1 MTTAELRPRIDQ
13 FPAPS
18 RSRLPRPTDRK
29 AWRHAETDLWH
40 EPEPGRLHRRARR
53 RPRLERAERRAVPV
67 VVRPG
72 GGDGPGAVWAQAVGD
87 DELPLADRRREM
99 PKVVCSSTTSTVDW
113 NTRLVTGDA
122 VTEITRLKADH
133 GGPMDIGGATLA
145 AAAMRAGLIDEYAIV
160 THPVLVGGGT
170 PFFTALDNWVN
181 LNLVETRTFPDGVLL
196 TRYETRR

>member
-1 MTTAELRPRIDQ
+1 MDLSGAEPPRAFATFIAAVQ
-13 FPAPS
+13 LGIA
-18 RSRLPRPTDRK
+18 
-29 AWRHAETDLWH
+29 RHAL
-40 EPEPGRLHRRARR
+40 
-53 RPRLERAERRAVPV
+53 
-67 VVRPG
+67 
-72 GGDGPGAVWAQAVGD
+72 
-87 DELPLADRRREM
+87 DRWRDM
-99 PKVVCSSTTSTVDW
+99 PKVVFSSTTSTVDW

-122 VTEITRLKADH
+122 VTEITRLKADD

-181 LNLVETRTFPDGVLL
+181 LSLVETRTFPDGVLL

>member
-72 GGDGPGAVWAQAVGD
+72 GGDGPGAVRAQTVGD
-87 DELPLADRRREM
+87 DELPLADRRPAAR
-99 PKVVCSSTTSTVDW
+99 
-113 NTRLVTGDA
+113 RHTGGDRVRPPLA
-122 VTEITRLKADH
+122 
-133 GGPMDIGGATLA
+133 GPAEG
-145 AAAMRAGLIDEYAIV
+145 
-160 THPVLVGGGT
+160 
-170 PFFTALDNWVN
+170 
-181 LNLVETRTFPDGVLL
+181 GVLL
-196 TRYETRR
+196 A

>member
-1 MTTAELRPRIDQ
+1 MKPLGGLTDDSCAPCWSVRRI
-13 FPAPS
+13 PTHG
-18 RSRLPRPTDRK
+18 RLT
-29 AWRHAETDLWH
+29 HAETDLRH

-72 GGDGPGAVWAQAVGD
+72 GGDGPGALRAQTVGD
-87 DELPLADRRREM
+87 DELPLADRRPAAWRH
-99 PKVVCSSTTSTVDW
+99 
-113 NTRLVTGDA
+113 TGAA
-122 VTEITRLKADH
+122 VPEITRLKTED
-133 GGPMDIGGATLA
+133 GGPMDVGGATLA

-160 THPVLVGGGT
+160 THPVLLGGGT

-181 LNLVETRTFPDGVLL
+181 LDLVETRTFPDGVLL